1 MNDRER
7 PALGYVFIILAA
19 SLWGLS
25 GTLAKYIFT
34 QHNIDTLI
42 VVQMRVTISF
52 ILLLVLFLIKDRRLL
67 MCKPRD
73 LKHFALLGIIGI
85 AGSNFFYYYAI
96 NLTTVATAILVQYTA
111 PVMVM
116 MYAVT
121 VQREPLEL
129 FKVLAL
135 ILAMF
140 GVFLAVGGNDISVFV
155 VDARGIMSALL
166 AGIAF
171 AFFSIYGRSNPAKY
185 SVWTTLTY
193 TLGSASMFWLFI
205 NPPWAIAEKGYSLEM
220 WSLFGLIAVTSILLP
235 YLFFIAGLRHLIST
249 RAVITA
255 TLEPIVAI
263 FSASVFLSELL
274 LPIQIAGAASVISAV
289 VLLQIPAIRSQRKVL

>member
-1 MNDRER
+1 MTHAER
-7 PALGYVFIILAA
+7 PLLGYIFIMLAA
-19 SLWGLS
+19 SFWGFS
-25 GTLAKYIFT
+25 GTLAKYIFMR
-34 QHNIDTLI
+34 NEVDTLI
-42 VVQMRVTISF
+42 VVQMRVTVSF
-52 ILLLVLFLIKDRRLL
+52 VLLLAVFLIKDPSQLL
-67 MCKPRD
+67 CKPRD
-73 LKHFALLGIIGI
+73 IKHFVMLGIFGI
-85 AGSNFFYYYAI
+85 AASNFFYYYAI

-116 MYAVT
+116 IYAVT
-121 VQREPLEL
+121 IQREPLEL

-135 ILAMF
+135 ALAML

-155 VDARGIMSALL
+155 ADARGIISALL
-166 AGIAF
+166 AGVAF

-193 TLGSASMFWLFI
+193 TLGAASLFWLFV
-205 NPPWAIAEKGYSLEM
+205 NPPWVIAQKGYSLEM

-263 FSASVFLSELL
+263 FSAAIFLGELL
-274 LPIQIAGAASVISAV
+274 LPVQIAGAASVIAAV
-289 VLLQIPAIRSQRKVL
+289 VLLQIPAIRSQRKMV